1 MVRSSRHSGGNPWL
15 SDSIQS
21 RYRMRWRTGSHEERL
36 DMVPIGVKR
45 LHPNAILPK
54 YSHDGEYGDL
64 AADLYS
70 VEESTFT
77 KGDIK
82 AISIGITLD
91 FPAGYGGM
99 IADRSGLAMKGL
111 TTFAGVIDPGYKG
124 ELKVV
129 ASYFGATPLHIR
141 VGDRV
146 AQLRIVKRIAGTF
159 TEIDELSISERS
171 DRGFGSSGS

>member
-1 MVRSSRHSGGNPWL
+1 
-15 SDSIQS
+15 
-21 RYRMRWRTGSHEERL
+21 
-36 DMVPIGVKR
+36 MVPIGVKR
-45 LHPNAILPK
+45 LHRDAILPR
-54 YSHDGEYGDL
+54 YSHEGDFGDL

-70 VEESTFT
+70 VEELTFA
-77 KGDIK
+77 KGEVKVIP
-82 AISIGITLD
+82 IGIALD

-129 ASYFGATPLHIR
+129 AAYFGATPLQIR

-146 AQLRIVKRIAGTF
+146 AQLRIVERIAGSF
-159 TEIDELSISERS
+159 AEIDELSTSERS

>member
-1 MVRSSRHSGGNPWL
+1 
-15 SDSIQS
+15 
-21 RYRMRWRTGSHEERL
+21 
-36 DMVPIGVKR
+36 MVPIGVKR
-45 LHPNAILPK
+45 LHPNAILPR
-54 YSHDGEYGDL
+54 YSHDGDFGDL

-70 VEESTFT
+70 VEEVTLTNS
-77 KGDIK
+77 DIK
-82 AISIGITLD
+82 TISIGIALE

-129 ASYFGATPLHIR
+129 AAYFGSTPLQIK
-141 VGDRV
+141 VGDRI
-146 AQLRIVKRIAGTF
+146 AQLRIVKRIAGSF
-159 TEIDELSISERS
+159 REIDDLGISERS

>member
-1 MVRSSRHSGGNPWL
+1 MVS
-15 SDSIQS
+15 
-21 RYRMRWRTGSHEERL
+21 
-36 DMVPIGVKR
+36 IGVKR
-45 LHPNAILPK
+45 LHPNAILPR
-54 YSHDGEYGDL
+54 YSHDGEFGDL

-70 VEESTFT
+70 VEELTLT
-77 KGDIK
+77 KSDVK
-82 AISIGITLD
+82 TVSIGIALE

-129 ASYFGATPLHIR
+129 VAYFGPTPLQIK
-141 VGDRV
+141 VGDRI
-146 AQLRIVKRIAGTF
+146 AQLRIVKRMAGSF
-159 TEIDELSISERS
+159 REIDDLSISERS

>member
-1 MVRSSRHSGGNPWL
+1 MVS
-15 SDSIQS
+15 
-21 RYRMRWRTGSHEERL
+21 
-36 DMVPIGVKR
+36 IGVKR
-45 LHPNAILPK
+45 LHPNAILPR
-54 YSHDGEYGDL
+54 YSHDGEFGDL

-70 VEESTFT
+70 VEELTLT
-77 KGDIK
+77 KSDVK
-82 AISIGITLD
+82 TVSIGIALE

-129 ASYFGATPLHIR
+129 VGYFGSTPLQVK
-141 VGDRV
+141 VGDRI
-146 AQLRIVKRIAGTF
+146 AQLRIVKRIAGSF
-159 TEIDELSISERS
+159 REIDDLSISERS

>member
-1 MVRSSRHSGGNPWL
+1 MISV
-15 SDSIQS
+15 
-21 RYRMRWRTGSHEERL
+21 
-36 DMVPIGVKR
+36 GVKK
-45 LHPNAILPK
+45 LHPSAILPR
-54 YSHDGEYGDL
+54 YSHEGEFGDL
-64 AADLYS
+64 AADLYA
-70 VEESTFT
+70 VEALTFT
-77 KGDIK
+77 KGEVK
-82 AISIGITLD
+82 AISTGIALD

-129 ASYFGATPLHIR
+129 AAYFGTTPLQIK

-146 AQLRIVKRIAGTF
+146 AQLRIVERIAGSF
-159 TEIDELSISERS
+159 TEVDELGISQRS

>member
-1 MVRSSRHSGGNPWL
+1 MVS
-15 SDSIQS
+15 
-21 RYRMRWRTGSHEERL
+21 
-36 DMVPIGVKR
+36 IGVKR
-45 LHPNAILPK
+45 LHPNAILPR
-54 YSHDGEYGDL
+54 YSHDGEFGDL

-70 VEESTFT
+70 VEELTLT
-77 KGDIK
+77 KSDVK
-82 AISIGITLD
+82 TVSIGIALE

-129 ASYFGATPLHIR
+129 VAYFGPTPLQIK
-141 VGDRV
+141 VGDRI
-146 AQLRIVKRIAGTF
+146 AQLRIVKRIAGSF
-159 TEIDELSISERS
+159 REIDDLSISERS

>member
-1 MVRSSRHSGGNPWL
+1 MGSCVTAFITDGNL
-15 SDSIQS
+15 
-21 RYRMRWRTGSHEERL
+21 ERL
-36 DMVPIGVKR
+36 IMVPIGVKR
-45 LHPNAILPK
+45 LHPSAILPR
-54 YSHDGEYGDL
+54 YSHDGEFGDL

-70 VEESTFT
+70 VEELMFA

-82 AISIGITLD
+82 AISIGIALE

-99 IADRSGLAMKGL
+99 IADRSGLAMKGI
-111 TTFAGVIDPGYKG
+111 TTFAGVIDPGYRG

-129 ASYFGATPLHIR
+129 AAYFGTAPFQIG

-146 AQLRIVKRIAGTF
+146 AQLRIVKRIAGVF
-159 TEIDELSISERS
+159 TEIDDLGISERS